1 MGRYAGGTSQAG
13 KVKAKAWK
21 GKELGVEY
29 VRKREGRQGRHE
41 RGGQR
46 QLVGAPK
53 GSRGG
58 LCNLF

>member
-29 VRKREGRQGRHE
+29 VRKREAGRDDMRE
-41 RGGQR
+41 VVRGSLWGH
-46 QLVGAPK
+46 
-53 GSRGG
+53 
-58 LCNLF
+58 